1 MLCTSLKIWNFQF
14 PLQDIV
20 TESSSFDLVSFI
32 PLLRDR
38 IYTANPFA
46 KQFLVSWVSAMRPST
61 AYKEINTF
69 YWMVWHIICADIIWF
84 GYKIDSWY
92 LFFVQ
97 LMVLDAVPDLD
108 LITHLPEFLD
118 GLFNI
123 FKDRNPE
130 IRKMLVVVLFIWNIV
145 INPLTPM
152 SDQDRI
158 SPYNIDRIS
167 TR

>member
-1 MLCTSLKIWNFQF
+1 M
-14 PLQDIV
+14 
-20 TESSSFDLVSFI
+20 
-32 PLLRDR
+32 
-38 IYTANPFA
+38 
-46 KQFLVSWVSAMRPST
+46 
-61 AYKEINTF
+61 
-69 YWMVWHIICADIIWF
+69 
-84 GYKIDSWY
+84 
-92 LFFVQ
+92 FFVQ

-130 IRKMLVVVLFIWNIV
+130 IRKMLVVILFIWNIV

-167 TR
+167 SR

>member
-1 MLCTSLKIWNFQF
+1 M
-14 PLQDIV
+14 
-20 TESSSFDLVSFI
+20 
-32 PLLRDR
+32 
-38 IYTANPFA
+38 
-46 KQFLVSWVSAMRPST
+46 
-61 AYKEINTF
+61 
-69 YWMVWHIICADIIWF
+69 
-84 GYKIDSWY
+84 
-92 LFFVQ
+92 FFVQ

-130 IRKMLVVVLFIWNIV
+130 IRKMLVVILFIWNIV

-152 SDQDRI
+152 SDQERI

-167 TR
+167 SR

>member
-1 MLCTSLKIWNFQF
+1 M
-14 PLQDIV
+14 
-20 TESSSFDLVSFI
+20 
-32 PLLRDR
+32 
-38 IYTANPFA
+38 
-46 KQFLVSWVSAMRPST
+46 
-61 AYKEINTF
+61 
-69 YWMVWHIICADIIWF
+69 WF
-84 GYKIDSWY
+84 GYKIDSWH

-130 IRKMLVVVLFIWNIV
+130 IRKMLVVILFIWNIV
-145 INPLTPM
+145 SNPLTPM

>member
-1 MLCTSLKIWNFQF
+1 M
-14 PLQDIV
+14 
-20 TESSSFDLVSFI
+20 
-32 PLLRDR
+32 
-38 IYTANPFA
+38 
-46 KQFLVSWVSAMRPST
+46 
-61 AYKEINTF
+61 
-69 YWMVWHIICADIIWF
+69 
-84 GYKIDSWY
+84 
-92 LFFVQ
+92 FFVQ